1 MGASEAQASPMARG
15 LQRMG
20 TALRTAH
27 AQDFV
32 KKRKPELGAGLGKED
47 DSDEDEGEEEGVSGE
62 VSDGSGSR
70 DEEREIIGEIRDE
83 VEGGRGVSAG

>member
-1 MGASEAQASPMARG
+1 MGASEAQSSPMARG

-47 DSDEDEGEEEGVSGE
+47 DSDEDEGEEEGESGE
-62 VSDGSGSR
+62 VSDGSGEG
-70 DEEREIIGEIRDE
+70 DVDGGVIGEIRDE
-83 VEGGRGVSAG
+83 VEGGRGVPAM